1 MVKESKHLIL
11 IIFTNELIF
20 VSNVSLLIVNF
31 LCFYR
36 NKLKAS
42 LFYNND
48 IGLLIFYRR
57 ECELK

>member
-11 IIFTNELIF
+11 IIFINELIL

-48 IGLLIFYRR
+48 LDHLFFI
-57 ECELK
+57 EESAN